1 MFQNLFIK
9 SRKLS
14 IKYLS
19 KYLKIDFFTKYILID
34 SRSKLRSNKLF
45 FFMSC
50 SVTSVF
56 TFKIESTFDEWAAIF
71 DSAEA
76 DKRHSEFDIK
86 PLFRGVSKDDP
97 QRIIVIH
104 QAPEGNVQKFVEA
117 NGDWMAT
124 HRVDLSTMEE
134 SSWTASLTKDD
145 SCD

>member
-1 MFQNLFIK
+1 
-9 SRKLS
+9 
-14 IKYLS
+14 
-19 KYLKIDFFTKYILID
+19 
-34 SRSKLRSNKLF
+34 
-45 FFMSC
+45 MSF

-86 PLFRGVSKDDP
+86 PLRGVSKDDP

-134 SSWTASLTKDD
+134 SSWTAS
-145 SCD
+145 